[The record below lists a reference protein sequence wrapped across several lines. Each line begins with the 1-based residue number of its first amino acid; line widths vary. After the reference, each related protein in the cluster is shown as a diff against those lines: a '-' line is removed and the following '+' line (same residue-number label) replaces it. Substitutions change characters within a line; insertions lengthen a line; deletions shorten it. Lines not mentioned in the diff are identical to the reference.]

1 MLTAMLNCGTRR
13 AAARVLACRI
23 DQWRALSTVVWTRCR
38 LLAGVAEIGLGSAV
52 RDRRISTRAQTCAAG
67 LVLICHVAEAPPPRS
82 PSRCLCRRVG
92 VHYGA
97 SLRILRRPARC
108 KQSCVPLRPWSAW
121 CALVPQ
127 TFCVAVVLATSPRSE
142 YWSSCGPLMEL
153 HMDHFWESCGMIF
166 GSLCVTFWINFCAS
180 FGPFFAHLVS
190 PQWT

>member
-1 MLTAMLNCGTRR
+1 M
-13 AAARVLACRI
+13 LACRV
-23 DQWRALSTVVWTRCR
+23 DDWRALSTVVWTRCR

-52 RDRRISTRAQTCAAG
+52 RDRGISTRAQTCAAG
-67 LVLICHVAEAPPPRS
+67 LVLICHVAEAPPLRS
-82 PSRCLCRRVG
+82 SSRCLCRRVG

-127 TFCVAVVLATSPRSE
+127 TFCVAVVLATSPRRE

-153 HMDHFWESCGMIF
+153 QWTHFCMSSGMILT
-166 GSLCVTFWINFCAS
+166 SLFFNFWIKSCPP
-180 FGPFFAHLVS
+180 FGPFFAHLL
-190 PQWT
+190 